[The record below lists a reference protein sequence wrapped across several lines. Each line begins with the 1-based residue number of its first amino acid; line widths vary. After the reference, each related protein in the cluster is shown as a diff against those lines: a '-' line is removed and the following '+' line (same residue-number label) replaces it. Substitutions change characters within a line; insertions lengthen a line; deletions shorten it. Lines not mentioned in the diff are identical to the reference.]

1 MQVSEQQQERA
12 KVLLCKKEKSICS
25 SRNLTVVKGIS
36 ENKQRMRKERG
47 KLVTKYE
54 EGPIGNPYWWDVP
67 RNYKYLILYCFLFN

>member
-47 KLVTKYE
+47 KLVTK
-54 EGPIGNPYWWDVP
+54 
-67 RNYKYLILYCFLFN
+67 